1 MPLCTIDMS
10 MYSDNT
16 IYLEGILEETAWL
29 EKVSSSSVFDSWSKH
44 HSQMNRF
51 SVLVPGVN
59 AILPL
64 IPEPVHT
71 LNMQYHCMKIIMQTV
86 NFLNPGQ
93 IPVDVSDQPVYAL
106 TKELQWRKPEE
117 FGENFYF
124 AMFGGLHLEHMLL
137 LIHGELIQGS
147 GLYEILHINNLST
160 IGTGAVVR
168 ANHIKQARYCLQV
181 ALCAIY
187 LKLKDALNEE
197 GSAIPPIEWLKSKA
211 KISQMCN
218 YWHIIMKLQIEILLF
233 IRSIRESN
241 FTLCVL
247 CVKNLMKWLFASDHY
262 NYARWVSVHLRDL
275 TGVHLT
281 CPDVFREFNDGHFS
295 SQKTKRKF
303 SKMALDQCYE
313 QNNELIKG
321 ISGATHLLNRND
333 ETSLERWETSP
344 PELARLITEFVESF
358 GYKRNECDTQHHETA
373 PAFQQRFSSDVQK
386 VYFGIESNPFQ
397 LGDLE
402 KINNNAI
409 TYDSNVNDAI
419 CSLIETGERQF
430 QCFWNDRLVQCKV
443 PITDP
448 IKKNS
453 FNLPGRIQE
462 KRNDCEKKLVYS
474 VSVLTKMRE
483 ALNYRSEITTELFDQ
498 ELFGMAQSIAE
509 TCEKLILLM
518 SVFPLLK
525 EISQSAPNLVCSFGV
540 GEGIRY
546 YNVHELCEKI
556 GDNVC
561 KALPFF
567 HAFTGCDTV
576 SAFFQHG
583 KLQFWDTWMK
593 LSSKNEIKGI
603 FQVK

>member
-1 MPLCTIDMS
+1 

-29 EKVSSSSVFDSWSKH
+29 EKVSPSSVFDSWSKH

-124 AMFGGLHLEHMLL
+124 AMFGGLHLEHTLL

-147 GLYEILHINNLST
+147 GLYEILHINNVSI

-197 GSAIPPIEWLKSKA
+197 GSATSPIEWLKSKA

-241 FTLCVL
+241 FTLYVL
-247 CVKNLMKWLFASDHY
+247 CVKNLMKWLFAFDHY
-262 NYARWVSVHLRDL
+262 NYARWVSVLLRDL

-295 SQKTKRKF
+295 FQKTKRKF
-303 SKMALDQCYE
+303 SKMALDQCHE

-333 ETSLERWETSP
+333 ETSLERWETST
-344 PELARLITEFVESF
+344 PELARLITEFEESF
-358 GYKRNECDTQHHETA
+358 GDKRNECDTQHHETA
-373 PAFQQRFSSDVQK
+373 PAFQQRFSSDVQM
-386 VYFGIESNPFQ
+386 VYFGIDSNPFQ

-430 QCFWNDRLVQCKV
+430 QCFWNDMLIQCKV

-448 IKKNS
+448 IKKIVLI
-453 FNLPGRIQE
+453 FLGAFKRREMIV
-462 KRNDCEKKLVYS
+462 KRNW
-474 VSVLTKMRE
+474 
-483 ALNYRSEITTELFDQ
+483 
-498 ELFGMAQSIAE
+498 
-509 TCEKLILLM
+509 
-518 SVFPLLK
+518 
-525 EISQSAPNLVCSFGV
+525 
-540 GEGIRY
+540 
-546 YNVHELCEKI
+546 
-556 GDNVC
+556 
-561 KALPFF
+561 
-567 HAFTGCDTV
+567 FT
-576 SAFFQHG
+576 Q
-583 KLQFWDTWMK
+583 
-593 LSSKNEIKGI
+593 
-603 FQVK
+603 

>member
-1 MPLCTIDMS
+1 MGLCLSYTRILEITREPSNASISQYNCNKVFAPSVLRKGLFTIIAKDNIDHNASSSTAVKHYQGTSMTVMQCLTAGSAGEQQTFLSNIDFSNQQSKTSDLKMPSFYIQVLPHYFKKEKLYAPLCT

-59 AILPL
+59 AIPPL

-71 LNMQYHCMKIIMQTV
+71 LIMQYHCMKIIMQTV

-124 AMFGGLHLEHMLL
+124 AMFGGLHLEHALL

-147 GLYEILHINNLST
+147 GLYEILHINNLSI

-181 ALCAIY
+181 ALCN
-187 LKLKDALNEE
+187 LPE
-197 GSAIPPIEWLKSKA
+197 GSAISPIEWLESKA

-218 YWHIIMKLQIEILLF
+218 YWHLIMKSQIEILLF

-241 FTLCVL
+241 FMSCVRS
-247 CVKNLMKWLFASDHY
+247 LMKWLFASDHY
-262 NYARWVSVHLRDL
+262 NYARWASVHLRDL

-295 SQKTKRKF
+295 FQKTKRKF
-303 SKMALDQCYE
+303 SKMALDQCHE

-333 ETSLERWETSP
+333 ETSLERWETST
-344 PELARLITEFVESF
+344 PELARLITEFEESF
-358 GYKRNECDTQHHETA
+358 DNKRNECDTQHHE
-373 PAFQQRFSSDVQK
+373 PRQL
-386 VYFGIESNPFQ
+386 SNKDF
-397 LGDLE
+397 
-402 KINNNAI
+402 
-409 TYDSNVNDAI
+409 
-419 CSLIETGERQF
+419 
-430 QCFWNDRLVQCKV
+430 
-443 PITDP
+443 
-448 IKKNS
+448 
-453 FNLPGRIQE
+453 LPMF
-462 KRNDCEKKLVYS
+462 KRCI
-474 VSVLTKMRE
+474 SVLR
-483 ALNYRSEITTELFDQ
+483 AILFS
-498 ELFGMAQSIAE
+498 LV
-509 TCEKLILLM
+509 T
-518 SVFPLLK
+518 LK
-525 EISQSAPNLVCSFGV
+525 
-540 GEGIRY
+540 
-546 YNVHELCEKI
+546 K
-556 GDNVC
+556 
-561 KALPFF
+561 
-567 HAFTGCDTV
+567 
-576 SAFFQHG
+576 
-583 KLQFWDTWMK
+583 
-593 LSSKNEIKGI
+593 
-603 FQVK
+603 